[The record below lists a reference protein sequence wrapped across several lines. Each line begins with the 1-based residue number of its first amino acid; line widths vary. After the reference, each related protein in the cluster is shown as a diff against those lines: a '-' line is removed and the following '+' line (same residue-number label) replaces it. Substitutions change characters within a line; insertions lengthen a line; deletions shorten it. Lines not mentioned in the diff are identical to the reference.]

1 MNNTVSQHELAQ
13 LESLLPESAHQL
25 IGVIGYAATAKLI
38 THLGGVTLSARQGK
52 AVARNNA
59 AFEKLTSL
67 LTDEEYKKL
76 LACMGG
82 TPFYI
87 PRCDRAL
94 IKLRNARFI
103 AELKE
108 MTLQGNSCRSALT
121 VLCPKYGFADR
132 FAWRLLSEH
141 NAASET
147 QQDSLFD

>member
-38 THLGGVTLSARQGK
+38 THLGGVTLSARQG
-52 AVARNNA
+52 VAATRSSA
-59 AFEKLTSL
+59 TFEKLSSL

-76 LACMGG
+76 LASVRGMA
-82 TPFYI
+82 FYI
-87 PRCDRAL
+87 PRCHKAL
-94 IKLRNARFI
+94 LALRNARFI
-103 AELKE
+103 TELKS
-108 MTLQGNSCRSALT
+108 MMQQGESCRSALT

-132 FAWRLLSEH
+132 FAWRILH
-141 NAASET
+141 NHNVQSAA